1 MDLFNRAAHD
11 DQRQPGDADPSV
23 LSSHSN
29 VGPVISGLSGNEMY
43 CAALMG
49 YRPGNILV
57 GNSVYSMGFI
67 GSLGTGLKTS
77 IGGEVRQ
84 FTNMV
89 QEGRRLAFERLNN
102 ELVQNQGH
110 GMTGVSN
117 EVIFHGTNIE
127 FLSVGSAIHRFD
139 DAPVTRS
146 FTTAADGQELFC
158 LSDAGFEPISFVFGN
173 VAYALGIGRSF
184 LGNLRQMARG
194 EVHQYSDIFTKT
206 RNLAL
211 ERITSEAQAKGAN
224 AVIGIRTTIVPFGE
238 TQVQEMIMVGTAA
251 THSFNNQS
259 AAQLGMISSDLTA
272 EETWNV
278 VRMGYMP
285 LQLVLGT
292 SVYSLGVVG
301 GIKAAMQGFV
311 KGEISATTQLIY
323 GAREQSLKKVQQQ
336 ASLLNADDVIGVK
349 TYIYQLSDDLIELLA
364 IGTAVKRIDGVM
376 TRSEQIPP
384 QAIIQDKDTFVNT
397 AELAFGKDINRPA
410 R

>member
-1 MDLFNRAAHD
+1 
-11 DQRQPGDADPSV
+11 
-23 LSSHSN
+23 
-29 VGPVISGLSGNEMY
+29 
-43 CAALMG
+43 MG